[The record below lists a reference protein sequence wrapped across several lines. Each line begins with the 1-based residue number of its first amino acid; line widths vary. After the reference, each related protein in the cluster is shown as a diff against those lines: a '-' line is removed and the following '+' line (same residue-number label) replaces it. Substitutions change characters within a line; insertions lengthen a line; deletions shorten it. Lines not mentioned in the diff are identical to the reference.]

1 MIKRDLDSGSK
12 RLVKTAVFA
21 AILLVIVSAI
31 ATRYALI
38 DIRQDI
44 HKETSKALNVVLD
57 TTVAALQLWHDGSID
72 EISEAASTDGVNAAV
87 ATLIDENAS
96 EAERNVLDELLHT
109 RFFELQ
115 RLQGHEGF
123 ELLRL
128 DGQRLITTSA
138 FPVGEAPDFFN
149 IYPELVR
156 SVIATGTPT
165 YIPPTEEMSYNS
177 NVIVS
182 HFLAPIIYR
191 GEVIA
196 LLTALHSPDNSMS
209 TIAQLGRIG
218 DSGETYL
225 FSRTGILVTESRFN
239 DDLINSGLIE
249 QGATAI
255 FNVSIRNPGTD
266 LTQGKTARV
275 ERDEQPLTL
284 MAQSATLGLSG
295 EQMEGYRDYR
305 GVPVMGAWTFIEDL
319 NLGITTEIDVMEAM
333 QPYFS
338 AQATILSLLTVSGSS
353 AIALGILLYMLM
365 NRTTRLLRASARQ
378 LEAEVEDRT
387 VELRQ
392 TAEQLRTERI
402 LISTVF
408 QEIPDPI
415 FCKTGDG
422 HYFRV
427 NQAFA
432 DLLGKRIDE
441 VESKHDRDLYSAAEA
456 NSFEQDDFEV
466 LKSDGPRVNERWTSN
481 RHDEQLLFETRK
493 SAFKL
498 PGDNRHYILAV
509 SRDIT
514 QRKLAEQQL
523 KLATQQANNANTA
536 KSEFL
541 ARMSHEIRTP
551 MNGVLGMLE
560 LLSRSSLNGDQVQKL
575 NVAKSSADALLAV
588 INDILDFSKIEAGKL
603 SIESIDFN
611 PRQLIEE
618 SAQALA
624 IRADAKG
631 IELLVDVSRI
641 ELESVAGDPLRIR
654 QVLTN
659 LVGNAIKFTNEGQVV
674 IEAGVVEHG
683 DEIRLNCKVSD
694 TGIGIPQEKMVGL
707 FESFSQVDTSTTR
720 TYGGSGLGLA
730 ISKRLVN
737 LMDGEISVDSKSGK
751 GSCFAFTV
759 ALKPAQ
765 AVIKEVPD
773 ISMRGW
779 RVLTVDD
786 NQTNLDILN
795 AHLDNWGAKV
805 TQASSVDEAID
816 ILRLNKISGD
826 SANAQ
831 IDFDLVITDMHMPEK
846 DGLYFTE
853 AIRQH
858 RSNDELPVL
867 MLSSV
872 SSQIPSSDLARLGL
886 DGCLIKPVVTSDLFN
901 AIAMIAANSRDGND
915 RLFVSE
921 HSLQRLSRS
930 ISTKVEWAEGTKVLL
945 VEDNHVNQLV
955 AKGLLESIDIPCDIV
970 EHGLEALERLREVQ
984 PVEYAAI
991 LMDCQM
997 PIMDGYQATRQI
1009 REGGAGEE
1017 WRKVPI
1023 IAMTANAL
1031 KGDREKCLAA
1041 GMDDHIPK
1049 PVEVEELRDA
1059 LRNVLNAHE
1068 VQYCDIDNIT
1078 PKPTQETTPEPP
1090 TLIIPEQLLT
1100 MNWENSTPS
1109 LAEQPQLYLKS
1120 LQVYINQYQDIAAT
1134 IQTHF
1139 DAKQFDQLGSVFHTL
1154 KGTSGNMGFMT
1165 LFERSKH
1172 IEQALDDGELN
1183 QIALDH
1189 YKDTIAL
1196 SLRDAQS
1203 IAEANKS
1210 ENAVRSVRQA
1220 QDVFAELTNLLES
1233 SELIPEPLLAE
1244 IEGLEPDVLKNDGL
1258 TQLVA
1263 ALDSFDYDNAL
1274 AIIRDNDV

>member
-12 RLVKTAVFA
+12 RLVKTAVVA

-38 DIRQDI
+38 DIREDI
-44 HKETSKALNVVLD
+44 RKETSKALNVVLD
-57 TTVAALQLWHDGSID
+57 TTVAALQLWHDASIN

-87 ATLIDENAS
+87 ARLIDENAS
-96 EAERNVLDELLHT
+96 EAERSVLDELLHT

-123 ELLRL
+123 DLLSL
-128 DGQRLITTSA
+128 DGQRLITTSS
-138 FPVGEAPDFFN
+138 FPIGQAPNFFKL
-149 IYPELVR
+149 YPELIR
-156 SVIATGTPT
+156 SIITTNEPLF
-165 YIPPTEEMSYNS
+165 IPPTEERGYDRD
-177 NVIVS
+177 VIVA
-182 HFLAPIIYR
+182 HFVAPIVYR
-191 GEVIA
+191 GETIA
-196 LLTALHSPDNSMS
+196 LLAAQHSPDKGMS

-225 FSRTGILVTESRFN
+225 FNRAGILVTESRFT
-239 DDLINSGLIE
+239 DDLVNTGLI
-249 QGATAI
+249 APDSPAI

-266 LTQGKTARV
+266 LTQGKQARA

-295 EQMEGYRDYR
+295 ESMEGYRDYR
-305 GVPVMGAWTFIEDL
+305 GVPVMGAWTFIDDL
-319 NLGITTEIDVMEAM
+319 NLGITSEIDVMEAM

-338 AQATILSLLTVSGSS
+338 AQATILSLLTVSGSF
-353 AIALGILLYMLM
+353 AVALGILLYMLM
-365 NRTTRLLRASARQ
+365 SRTTRLLRSSARQ
-378 LEAEVEDRT
+378 LESEVEDRT

-392 TAEQLRTERI
+392 TAEQLRTERT

-415 FCKTGDG
+415 FCKTDDG

-432 DLLGKRIDE
+432 ELLGKSIDE
-441 VESKHDRDLYSAAEA
+441 VESKHDRDLYSTAEA
-456 NSFEQDDFEV
+456 NSFQLDDQEV
-466 LKSDGPRVNERWTSN
+466 LKSDTPRVNERWTSN
-481 RHDEQLLFETRK
+481 RHDEQVLFETRK

-498 PGDNRHYILAV
+498 PGSSRRYILAV

-560 LLSRSSLNGDQVQKL
+560 LLSRSTLNNDQIQKV

-603 SIESIDFN
+603 SIETVDFN

-631 IELLVDVSRI
+631 IELLVDVSKI
-641 ELESVAGDPLRIR
+641 EIETVAGDPLRIR

-674 IEAGVVEHG
+674 IEAAIVEHG

-694 TGIGIPQEKMVGL
+694 TGIGIPKEKMLGL
-707 FESFSQVDTSTTR
+707 FESFSQVDSSTTR

-737 LMDGEISVDSKSGK
+737 LMDGEISVDSKTDK

-759 ALKPAQ
+759 ALSPAKS
-765 AVIKEVPD
+765 AIKEVPE

-805 TQASSVDEAID
+805 TQAASVDEAMD
-816 ILRLNKISGD
+816 ILRLNQISSD
-826 SANAQ
+826 NASAS

-846 DGLYFTE
+846 DGLYLTE
-853 AIRQH
+853 AIRQQ
-858 RSNDELPVL
+858 RSNEELPIL

-872 SSQIPSSDLARLGL
+872 SSQIATSDLARLGL

-901 AIAMIAANSRDGND
+901 AIAMIAANSQNGSE

-921 HSLQRLSRS
+921 HSLQQLSRA
-930 ISTKVEWAEGTKVLL
+930 ISTKVEWPEGTKVLL

-955 AKGLLESIDIPCDIV
+955 AQGLLESIEMPCDIV
-970 EHGLEALERLREVQ
+970 EHGLEALERLRAADDN
-984 PVEYAAI
+984 EYAAI

-997 PIMDGYQATRQI
+997 PIMDGYQATSKI
-1009 REGGAGEE
+1009 REGAAGDR
-1017 WRKVPI
+1017 WHRIPI

-1041 GMDDHIPK
+1041 GMDDHVPK
-1049 PVEVEELRDA
+1049 PIEVENLKDA
-1059 LRNVLNAHE
+1059 LRSALNAKE
-1068 VQYCDIDNIT
+1068 VQFCDVDNRA
-1078 PKPTQETTPEPP
+1078 PA
-1090 TLIIPEQLLT
+1090 IPEDAPAERPSLNIPDQLLT
-1100 MNWENSTPS
+1100 MNWQDASPS

-1120 LQVYINQYQDIAAT
+1120 LQVYINQYQNIASV

-1139 DAKQFDQLGSVFHTL
+1139 DAKQFDQLGSIFHTL

-1172 IEQALDDGELN
+1172 IEEVLDDGELD
-1183 QIALDH
+1183 QQALDH
-1189 YKDTIAL
+1189 YKDAIEL
-1196 SLRDAQS
+1196 SLRDAGA
-1203 IAEANKS
+1203 ITAANETTKTVSS
-1210 ENAVRSVRQA
+1210 ERQA
-1220 QDVFAELTNLLES
+1220 CDVLAELVNLLES
-1233 SELIPEPLLAE
+1233 SELIPDALLAE
-1244 IEGLEPDVLKNDGL
+1244 VEGLQPDEFKDDGL
-1258 TQLVA
+1258 TRLVA

-1274 AIIRDNDV
+1274 AIIRENDA